1 MSTGKER
8 QNAKLFPITVD
19 FICAFCYT
27 VLQNKKREE
36 RTMKYIVMLGD
47 GMADHPV
54 PALGGKTPLQ
64 CAFKPNMDYIAS
76 HGEVGLVNTVPEG
89 MVPESDTANL
99 SVMGYDPRVYS
110 KGRSPL
116 EAASMGIK
124 MRDDETAIRANL
136 VTLGGKGEYAGL
148 VMVDHSSGE
157 ISTEEARVLI
167 EALQE
172 KFGNE
177 YRAFHTGV
185 SYRHCL
191 IWRDCPEFTDFSRPH
206 DIIGKRIGE
215 YLPYGENGAVFLR
228 LMSES
233 YEFLSEHPL
242 NKKRVSEGKRP
253 ANSLWLWSPGKK
265 PSLPS
270 FYERTRLKA
279 SVVCAVDLIKGIGFC
294 AGMNV
299 PKVPGATG
307 ALNTDYA
314 AKRDAALAELEN
326 GADLVYIHVEAPDE
340 CGHQGNPADKIKSIE
355 NIDKYILGGLT
366 ETLRARGERFRI
378 LLMPDHP
385 TPVEVRTHT
394 REAVPYAIY
403 DSGAEKRSGADT
415 YDEFSVRIGGVVLPE
430 GGDVMDRLIKVK

>member
-1 MSTGKER
+1 
-8 QNAKLFPITVD
+8 
-19 FICAFCYT
+19 
-27 VLQNKKREE
+27 
-36 RTMKYIVMLGD
+36 MKYIVMLGD
-47 GMADHPV
+47 GMADHKV
-54 PALGGKTPLQ
+54 PALGGKTPLM
-64 CAFKPNMDYIAS
+64 CAQKPNMDYIAS
-76 HGEVGLVNTVPEG
+76 HGEAGLVNTVPEG

-116 EAASMGIK
+116 EAASMGIN
-124 MRDDETAIRANL
+124 MRGDETAIRANI
-136 VTLGGKGEYAGL
+136 VTLGGNGNYEDL

-157 ISTEEARVLI
+157 IPTSEARVLI

-172 KFGNE
+172 KFGTG
-177 YRAFHTGV
+177 YRRFYTGV

-191 IWRDCPEFTDFSRPH
+191 IWRDCPGFTAFSRPH

-215 YLPYGENGAVFLR
+215 YLPYGEEGEVFLR
-228 LMSES
+228 LMKES

-270 FYERTRLKA
+270 FYEKTGLKA

-294 AGMNV
+294 AGMNIPEV
-299 PKVPGATG
+299 EGATG
-307 ALNTDYA
+307 ALNTNYA
-314 AKRDAALAELEN
+314 GKRDAALKELQN

-355 NIDKYILGGLT
+355 NIDKYILDGLMK
-366 ETLRARGERFRI
+366 ELRARGERFRI

-394 REAVPYAIY
+394 REAVPFAIY
-403 DSGAEKRSGADT
+403 DSGAEKNSGAKV
-415 YDEFSVRIGGVVLPE
+415 YDEDSVKISGVELPE
-430 GGDVMDRLIKVK
+430 GGDVMKLLLKAD